1 MSDLRKM
8 CSDDWISIQPFHLP
22 QRVQTAGPGEQ
33 HAGDSSSKTCPRTH
47 PLQSQRSPRR
57 RRTTG
62 GLRVS
67 FVSLVCVVFLKTD
80 LRMFL
85 NSLYII
91 PVLWVPSCRKAL
103 QAWRQGRG
111 LQPTVALTSE
121 MKEGEG
127 MAEGADCP

>member
-1 MSDLRKM
+1 MLVT
-8 CSDDWISIQPFHLP
+8 P
-22 QRVQTAGPGEQ
+22 QAKPVPGLTLCKANAVPEEDRQ
-33 HAGDSSSKTCPRTH
+33 
-47 PLQSQRSPRR
+47 QE
-57 RRTTG
+57 

-91 PVLWVPSCRKAL
+91 PVLWVLSCRKAL

-111 LQPTVALTSE
+111 LQPT
-121 MKEGEG
+121 
-127 MAEGADCP
+127 